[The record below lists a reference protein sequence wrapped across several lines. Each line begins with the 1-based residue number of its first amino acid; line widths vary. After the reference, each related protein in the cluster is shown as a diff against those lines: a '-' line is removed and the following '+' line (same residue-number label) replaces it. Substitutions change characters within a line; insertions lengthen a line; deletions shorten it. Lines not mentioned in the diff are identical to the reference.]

1 MLIRTP
7 LVLLTSIA
15 VAILWGCNSDSSA
28 TLPDSD
34 FFVNDGQAFSMRVG
48 ETAAIQSPSAVNVV
62 RFSGVLDDN
71 RCPENVQC
79 MDAGFATIVLSVQSA
94 LAVNEVQIQVPPSGE
109 AQVVVEELTID
120 VLELRPA
127 AQEGVE
133 INLLDYTVA
142 LRVRQTG
149 ELGVS

>member
-1 MLIRTP
+1 
-7 LVLLTSIA
+7 
-15 VAILWGCNSDSSA
+15 
-28 TLPDSD
+28 
-34 FFVNDGQAFSMRVG
+34 
-48 ETAAIQSPSAVNVV
+48 
-62 RFSGVLDDN
+62 
-71 RCPENVQC
+71 

-120 VLELRPA
+120 VLDLRPA

-149 ELGVS
+149 ELGIS

>member
-1 MLIRTP
+1 VLIRTP

-48 ETAAIQSPSAVNVV
+48 ETAALQSPSAVNVV

-71 RCPENVQC
+71 R
-79 MDAGFATIVLSVQSA
+79 
-94 LAVNEVQIQVPPSGE
+94 
-109 AQVVVEELTID
+109 
-120 VLELRPA
+120 
-127 AQEGVE
+127 
-133 INLLDYTVA
+133 
-142 LRVRQTG
+142 
-149 ELGVS
+149 